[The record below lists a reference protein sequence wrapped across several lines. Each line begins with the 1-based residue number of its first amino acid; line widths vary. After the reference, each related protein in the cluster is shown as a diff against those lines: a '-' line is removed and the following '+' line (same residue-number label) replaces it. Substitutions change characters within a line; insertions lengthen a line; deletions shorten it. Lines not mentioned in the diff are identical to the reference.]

1 MKKPT
6 SKSYKIFS
14 FFMSI
19 VGIAIVIAGAMMIP
33 NMGLQAIIFIAV
45 GFIFLLNGRR
55 WMSYAKKVAEM
66 EKEQKEAEGKE

>member
-6 SKSYKIFS
+6 SKAYKIFS
-14 FFMSI
+14 YFMSI
-19 VGIAIVIAGAMMIP
+19 VGIAIIIAGAMMIP